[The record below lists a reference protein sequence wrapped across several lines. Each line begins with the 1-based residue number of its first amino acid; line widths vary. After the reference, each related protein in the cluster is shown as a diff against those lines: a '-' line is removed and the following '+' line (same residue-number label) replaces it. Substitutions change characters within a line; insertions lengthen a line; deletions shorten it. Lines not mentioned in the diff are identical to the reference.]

1 MAFLGM
7 GLTYNTAY
15 VIIMVYGGGERMK
28 AIKKIKKLRKLIT
41 ELSKL
46 MLAIDLLAGAII
58 WLISQF

>member
-1 MAFLGM
+1 
-7 GLTYNTAY
+7 
-15 VIIMVYGGGERMK
+15 MK